1 MYMKNRG
8 ENPARDDKNLEAR
21 ICKAI
26 YTRHLHSIHIPVLC

>member
-8 ENPARDDKNLEAR
+8 ENPVRENPEAR

-26 YTRHLHSIHIPVLC
+26 YTGHLHSIHIPVLC